1 MMINDYKHKKG
12 LVLIMWG
19 ILIAILSGALMS
31 TQGVMNT
38 GVTKQS
44 GIWVTASFVQFTA
57 LIVCLGAWIVTGREG
72 NFASLFKIDHKYMLL
87 GGALGAFITYTVIK
101 SVDTLGPAVANMFI
115 ITSQLIVAYLIEVF
129 GLCGSEKVPFE
140 WRKVVGLVLIIAGII
155 IFKWNRE
162 NCI

>member
-1 MMINDYKHKKG
+1 
-12 LVLIMWG
+12 MWG

-31 TQGVMNT
+31 TQGVLNT

-44 GIWVTASFVQFTA
+44 GIWVTASFVQFSA

-87 GGALGAFITYTVIK
+87 GGVMGAFITFTVIK
-101 SVDTLGPAVANMFI
+101 SVDTLGPAMANMFI
-115 ITSQLIVAYLIEVF
+115 IVSQLIIAYLIEVF
-129 GLCGSEKVPFE
+129 GICGCEKVPFE
-140 WRKVVGLVLIIAGII
+140 WKKLVGLAFIITGII

-162 NCI
+162 SCL